1 LWRCAALLEVSEM
14 RALTIYRT
22 PAAIR
27 SAAWISTC
35 PAWVCIALAAAAL
48 WPSWQWAAARMTD
61 GSDDPLGIAAAAV
74 IALVLWADRKTM
86 RITPAR
92 NWLAVAGGGVL
103 AATLL
108 AGHLPP
114 LMIALIA
121 ALALT
126 AAIAASAPHDRPVVP
141 LAGLLV
147 LALPV
152 ISSLQ
157 FYAGFPLRVLT
168 AEASKI
174 GLKLL
179 GYAAERI
186 GSAMVVDGKLI
197 IVDAPCSG
205 VQMVWLAYFTAL
217 AVAALRRLPTRAL
230 LLRLPLVGLLVLA
243 GNVLRNVILVMYEVE
258 STGWPTW
265 THDAVGLAVLAMVCS
280 TVGLLTASGARKEQG
295 I

>member
-1 LWRCAALLEVSEM
+1 M
-14 RALTIYRT
+14 RALTIYRA
-22 PAAIR
+22 PIAIR
-27 SAAWISTC
+27 TAAWLTTC
-35 PAWVCIALAAAAL
+35 PAWVWIALAAAAL

-74 IALVLWADRKTM
+74 IAVVLWVDRKTM

-92 NWLAVAGGGVL
+92 NWLAVAAGGVL

-114 LMIALIA
+114 LVIALIA

-126 AAIAASAPHDRPVVP
+126 AVIAAFAPHDRPIAP

-174 GLKLL
+174 ALKVF
-179 GYAAERI
+179 GYAAERV

-230 LLRLPLVGLLVLA
+230 LLRLPFVGALVLA
-243 GNVLRNVILVMYEVE
+243 GNVLRNIVLVMCEVE
-258 STGWPTW
+258 SDAWPAW
-265 THDAVGLAVLAMVCS
+265 MHDAVGLAVLAMVCS
-280 TVGLLTASGARKEQG
+280 AVGLLMAGGARREQPL
-295 I
+295 